1 MRWVWT
7 GVAVGVS
14 VLGAGAILAQTEL
27 NQTSGEKI
35 FKANCAACHA
45 GGNNIVEPEKTLKKE
60 ALARFGMDS
69 QGAIIKQVTG
79 GKNAMP
85 AFGGELS
92 TEEIRQVAS
101 YVLEMADQDWQK

>member
-7 GVAVGVS
+7 VGAVSIS
-14 VLGAGAILAQTEL
+14 VLGAGVILAEAQPDL
-27 NQTSGEKI
+27 AAGEKI

-60 ALARFGMDS
+60 ALAHFGMGS
-69 QGAIIKQVTG
+69 PAAIIQQVTG

-101 YVLEMADQDWQK
+101 YVLEMADKDWQK

>member
-7 GVAVGVS
+7 VGGVGVS
-14 VLGAGAILAQTEL
+14 VLGAGVILAGAQPEL
-27 NQTSGEKI
+27 AAGEKI

-69 QGAIIKQVTG
+69 QAAIIKQVTG
-79 GKNAMP
+79 GKSAMP

-92 TEEIRQVAS
+92 AEEIRQVAY
-101 YVLEMADQDWQK
+101 YVLEMANRDWQR